1 MRRTVVC
8 GLQNAIRGDYLIP
21 PIRQKIDHF
30 CEQLTVLADSQTRD
44 VFHEEMTGLQFE
56 NQTYIFFQQCVSRII
71 DSAAANE
78 GYPLAR
84 RAAGNQSNLPVS
96 DLGLAA
102 NLSAGDACNIPSE
115 SLSVRKVVLV
125 DRCVNRV
132 VLDCGC
138 DFVSGL
144 FESER

>member
-1 MRRTVVC
+1 MRRTIIC
-8 GLQNAIRGDYLIP
+8 SLQNAIRGEYLIP
-21 PIRQKIDHF
+21 SIRQKIDHF

-56 NQTYIFFQQCVSRII
+56 NQTHIFFQQRISRII
-71 DSAAANE
+71 DSTAANE
-78 GYPLAR
+78 RYPLAW
-84 RAAGNQSNLPVS
+84 RAAGNQCDLPVS

-115 SLSVRKVVLV
+115 GLSVREVVLV
-125 DRCVNRV
+125 DRCVNGI
-132 VLDCGC
+132 VLDCGR

-144 FESER
+144 FEAER

>member
-1 MRRTVVC
+1 MWRTVVRC
-8 GLQNAIRGDYLIP
+8 LQNAIRGEYLIP
-21 PIRQKIDHF
+21 PIRQKVDNF
-30 CEQLTVLADSQTRD
+30 CEQVTVLADSQTRD

-78 GYPLAR
+78 GYPLAW

-96 DLGLAA
+96 DLGFDA
-102 NLSAGDACNIPSE
+102 NLSAGDACNISSE
-115 SLSVRKVVLV
+115 GLSVREVVLV
-125 DRCVNRV
+125 DRCVNGII
-132 VLDCGC
+132 LDCGR

-144 FESER
+144 FEAER